1 MHAEA
6 LEKLIARRLKD
17 RFNIKCKKIVR
28 TRVNCEI
35 RKSAQQPNWSIV
47 TNTVWKRIRSYA
59 GNKKSNQ
66 NLMNAREELSNLES
80 RASRL
85 ESPPVQI
92 EWRNNLRHQGS
103 TRVNSNRDRRREAST
118 THQEIEI
125 GDLVRITNSN
135 VANEQFGT
143 VTSATSGRM
152 CFTFIGSGG
161 ELIGRGP
168 TWG

>member
-1 MHAEA
+1 MVKSESQRNNQTD
-6 LEKLIARRLKD
+6 LLLRRLIESVSD
-17 RFNIKCKKIVR
+17 L
-28 TRVNCEI
+28 TLEI
-35 RKSAQQPNWSIV
+35 RRSNENLR
-47 TNTVWKRIRSYA
+47 NT
-59 GNKKSNQ
+59 
-66 NLMNAREELSNLES
+66 REELSNLES

-92 EWRNNLRHQGS
+92 ERRNNLRHQGS

-118 THQEIEI
+118 TRQEIEI

-143 VTSATSGRM
+143 VTSATSGKM

-168 TWG
+168 T